1 MPQEKTP
8 PSRDPNPTVGDG
20 VSPDAKSTGG
30 KDVRQGAKLMAEDD
44 VCPDA
49 KSADGD
55 GVLRGAKSTVG
66 DDVRRGAKLTAEDDV
81 SHGAKSADGGG
92 VRRSAR
98 STGDDGV
105 RQGAKLTSGGGRR
118 GARLIGGGGKR
129 RGARFAVGDRVE
141 ARELTAVGGATVPV
155 PDPSALVHLQ
165 FRRFA
170 GCPICNLHL
179 RSITARHDEITAA
192 GIHEVVVFH
201 SPAESLR
208 PFVADLPFPVIA
220 DPSKSLYREFG
231 VESSRR
237 ALLDPRAWPAII
249 RGSLRTIA
257 AVRRGEEP
265 PPPMPPNGG
274 RLGLPA
280 DLLITPEGHVHA
292 IMYGTHADDQW
303 PVDTLL
309 AHAATAHRAPR
320 THDA

>member
-1 MPQEKTP
+1 MSQEKTP
-8 PSRDPNPTVGDG
+8 PSRGAKFTVGGG
-20 VSPDAKSTGG
+20 V
-30 KDVRQGAKLMAEDD
+30 R
-44 VCPDA
+44 
-49 KSADGD
+49 
-55 GVLRGAKSTVG
+55 RGAKSTA
-66 DDVRRGAKLTAEDDV
+66 DD
-81 SHGAKSADGGG
+81 G
-92 VRRSAR
+92 VRRDAKF
-98 STGDDGV
+98 TGGDGV
-105 RQGAKLTSGGGRR
+105 RQGAQLPASDGMRRGAKFTVADGRR
-118 GARLIGGGGKR
+118 GARFTGGGVR

-141 ARELTAVGGATVPV
+141 PREFTTVGGQTVPV

-179 RSITARHDEITAA
+179 RSIAARHDEITAA

-201 SPAESLR
+201 SPTEALQ

-220 DPSKSLYREFG
+220 DPSKNLYREFG

-249 RGSLRTIA
+249 QGSLRTIG
-257 AVRRGEEP
+257 AVRRGEQP

-309 AHAATAHRAPR
+309 AHAATAHHAP
-320 THDA
+320 TTPDA